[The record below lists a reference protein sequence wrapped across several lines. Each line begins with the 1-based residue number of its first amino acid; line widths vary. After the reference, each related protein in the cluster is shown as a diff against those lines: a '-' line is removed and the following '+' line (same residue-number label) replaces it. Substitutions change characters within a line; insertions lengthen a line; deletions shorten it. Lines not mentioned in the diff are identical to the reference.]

1 MPGCRLHLLV
11 GTVSLAFA
19 ACGGK
24 VADSTVLRES
34 FDSGDTYSR
43 NLEVAPAQACEAA
56 RRALLSQGYAVTRAD
71 AGSVEGSKNFQ
82 PKDEVHEQLLLR
94 VSCVGRADGRAQ
106 VFASAVQER
115 YALKKSP
122 TSASVGV
129 GALGSVSVPFGS
141 NDDSLVRVASRTV
154 QDALFYRNFFGRL
167 QQYVEEV
174 AAPQIPD
181 GAAR

>member
-1 MPGCRLHLLV
+1 MPGCRLHLPV
-11 GTVSLAFA
+11 GTVLLAFA

-34 FDSGDTYSR
+34 FDSGDTCSR
-43 NLEVAPAQACEAA
+43 NLEVAPAQACQAA
-56 RRALLSQGYAVTRAD
+56 HRALLSQGYPVTRAD
-71 AGSVEGSKNFQ
+71 AGSVEASKNFQ
-82 PKDEVHEQLLLR
+82 PRDEVHEQLLLR

-115 YALKKSP
+115 YGLKKSP
-122 TSASVGV
+122 ASARAGVGV
-129 GALGSVSVPFGS
+129 PGSVSVPPGR
-141 NDDSLVRVASRTV
+141 NDDALVRVASRTV